1 MRLNQCRWAQNH
13 SLKVVLIVVILA
25 LSCLSLSSGR
35 SSSSPQISLN
45 VWRERWPQLR
55 ANLTKRSTTHCL
67 ETWRMST
74 RREGQA
80 FRILWEVVKLGK
92 MNWDYRCSCQN
103 RFIAA
108 TLVSSRSIN
117 RLSWHYM
124 HVIENLSLCHW
135 KIGKSTTVVDLHCS
149 FTDVGRLLTTR
160 LLVVWSSLL

>member
-13 SLKVVLIVVILA
+13 SLKVMLIVVILA

-55 ANLTKRSTTHCL
+55 ANLTKR
-67 ETWRMST
+67 
-74 RREGQA
+74 RRIALRLDACQRDGRAKLSASCE
-80 FRILWEVVKLGK
+80 EVVKLGK